1 MNRSVRAVRGA
12 TTLEVDEA
20 EHLIERVTEMLTE
33 MIERNALSNDDIISV
48 LFTATP
54 DVHST
59 FPAVAGRRLGLG
71 DVPLICAQELDIDG
85 AMPLCIRVMMHVETD
100 LGRDQVRH
108 IYLHDA
114 RSLRDDLP
122 G

>member
-1 MNRSVRAVRGA
+1 MTRSVRAVRGA

-20 EHLIERVTEMLTE
+20 EHLIERVSEMLTE
-33 MIERNALSNDDIISV
+33 MIERNSLSNDDIISV

-100 LGRDQVRH
+100 TRRSEIEHVFLRGAQV
-108 IYLHDA
+108 
-114 RSLRDDLP
+114 LREDLSR
-122 G
+122 

>member
-1 MNRSVRAVRGA
+1 MRLNTSSNASA
-12 TTLEVDEA
+12 
-20 EHLIERVTEMLTE
+20 EMLTE
-33 MIERNALSNDDIISV
+33 MIERNSLSNDDIISV

-122 G
+122 A